1 MVLWVI
7 YFNQDF
13 DVFMLQFCR
22 VHTKKRHRQLM
33 YNAASLRKLTGMTR
47 LELSLHAGVTEETVK
62 NWEKSPIGIKQIEP
76 VPKFGETL
84 SCPSSNPTT
93 LNRDTWPAP

>member
-1 MVLWVI
+1 MHG
-7 YFNQDF
+7 QP
-13 DVFMLQFCR
+13 
-22 VHTKKRHRQLM
+22 M

-76 VPKFGETL
+76 VLKFDEARL
-84 SCPSSNPTT
+84 SASSSSTIP
-93 LNRDTWPAP
+93 NRDT